1 MNDQMHQ
8 TRQESEMSERH
19 QTTLEDE
26 IGRLED
32 LLDRCRD
39 SQGYGGFSWRD
50 RKSLVSCI
58 NRIIDRKIEIAFD
71 AYRHGDMK

>member
-1 MNDQMHQ
+1 
-8 TRQESEMSERH
+8 MSDT
-19 QTTLEDE
+19 QPTLQDE
-26 IGRLED
+26 LGRLED

-58 NRIIDRKIEIAFD
+58 DRIIDRKIEIALD
-71 AYRHGDMK
+71 TYRHGETK